1 MAAVSADVKLVGLWA
16 SPFVIRAR
24 LALEIS
30 GVGYEFLEE
39 TYGKKSELLLKSN
52 PVYKKMPVLIH
63 GGKTICESMIIVQ
76 YIDEVWTNSTKQSI
90 LPLDPYE
97 RALARFWAVFI
108 DDKWTPSLFGIVRA
122 RTEEAKREAVEG
134 ATAAL
139 QILEEGYTKH
149 YDGKA
154 FFGGG
159 ESVGYVDIALGSSLR
174 WIAVVEEVC
183 NVKLLDEAKTPRLLK
198 WADRFWADDAVK
210 AVIPETDKFVEFG
223 SMVKATLEAAEATK

>member
-1 MAAVSADVKLVGLWA
+1 MAAVISADVKLVGLWA

-63 GGKTICESMIIVQ
+63 GGKTICESMLIVQ
-76 YIDEVWTNSTKQSI
+76 YIDEVWNNSTKPSI

-97 RALARFWAVFI
+97 RALARFWTVFI
-108 DDKWTPSLFGIVRA
+108 DDKWTPLLFVIVRA
-122 RTEEAKREAVEG
+122 RTEEAKREAAEG
-134 ATAAL
+134 AVAAL

-154 FFGGG
+154 FFGG
-159 ESVGYVDIALGSSLR
+159 ESVGYVDIALGSSLG

-183 NVKLLDEAKTPRLLK
+183 NVKLLDETKTPRLFK
-198 WADRFWADDAVK
+198 WAERFWADDAVK
-210 AVIPETDKFVEFG
+210 AVIPETHKFVEFG
-223 SMVKATLEAAEATK
+223 RMFKAAEAAK

>member
-24 LALEIS
+24 LALEMR

-39 TYGKKSELLLKSN
+39 TFGKKSELLLKSN

-76 YIDEVWTNSTKQSI
+76 YIDEVWNNSTKPSI

-97 RALARFWAVFI
+97 RALARFWTVFI
-108 DDKWTPSLFGIVRA
+108 DDKLTPSLFVIVRA
-122 RTEEAKREAVEG
+122 RTEEAKREATEG
-134 ATAAL
+134 AVAAL

-154 FFGGG
+154 FFGG

-183 NVKLLDEAKTPRLLK
+183 NVKLLDNAKTPRLFK
-198 WADRFWADDAVK
+198 WTERFWADDAVK
-210 AVIPETDKFVEFG
+210 AVIPETHKFVELMF
-223 SMVKATLEAAEATK
+223 KAAEAAK